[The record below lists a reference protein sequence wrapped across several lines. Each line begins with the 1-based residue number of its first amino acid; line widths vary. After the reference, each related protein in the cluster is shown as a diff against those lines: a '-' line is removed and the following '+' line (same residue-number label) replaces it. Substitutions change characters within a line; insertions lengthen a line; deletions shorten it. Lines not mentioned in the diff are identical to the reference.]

1 MRLRDRFFDWYVHL
15 PMQKL
20 VGDRLRPAGKND
32 PHGVEDAKALR
43 TSLGIIDQE
52 MATTT
57 WAMGETF
64 SMADCAAAPPL
75 AYVNMVMPFG
85 DTYKN
90 VTAYLKSADEASVLR
105 AGARAGKTL
114 PVDVSEGKLKR
125 FPIRWNRPAAR
136 NRAPARAGV
145 RARGRC
151 A

>member
-32 PHGVEDAKALR
+32 PHGVEDAKAQLR

-64 SMADCAAAPPL
+64 SMADCAAAPPF

-90 VTAYLKSADEASVLR
+90 VTAYLNRLTKRPSF
-105 AGARAGKTL
+105 ARALEQAKPYL
-114 PVDVSEGKLKR
+114 SM
-125 FPIRWNRPAAR
+125 FPKGN
-136 NRAPARAGV
+136 
-145 RARGRC
+145 
-151 A
+151 